1 MSFSDYLENK
11 ILDHVFK
18 GTVFTQ
24 PANLYVALF
33 TAGPNDV
40 GGGTEVNGGGVLPR
54 ESKCVGY
61 CFVWRHAEHHRDRLS
76 EGYG

>member
-40 GGGTEVNGGGVLPR
+40 GGGTEVNGGGGTP
-54 ESKCVGY
+54 
-61 CFVWRHAEHHRDRLS
+61 A
-76 EGYG
+76 